1 MKRLILRVWHED
13 DGVLSFEW
21 VLLITVVVIGI
32 VVGVTASRDAIVD
45 EIGDVS
51 EAAVALDQSYAIPL
65 PLMPYIASDGINTS
79 ASNPNFQPL
88 TIIGLGPIG
97 GGGQSG
103 FIDFGVAYD
112 CTHGINGPQGQE
124 AELDLE

>member
-51 EAAVALDQSYAIPL
+51 EAAVWLY
-65 PLMPYIASDGINTS
+65 
-79 ASNPNFQPL
+79 
-88 TIIGLGPIG
+88 
-97 GGGQSG
+97 
-103 FIDFGVAYD
+103 
-112 CTHGINGPQGQE
+112 
-124 AELDLE
+124 